1 MKRVF
6 LIFCAFFIFFST
18 PSFSDLYRV
27 FFKDKGPGK
36 FFVGSNQYESAKNS
50 LSYRSLERRM
60 KFMSHDSIVTFE
72 DVPIFSKYLQR
83 IESFGC
89 KIRLKLKWLNYIVIE
104 TSPSIA
110 KEISSLDFVRAVQS
124 IGELIPD
131 SLKILSLSHFSN
143 QSKSK
148 EFFYQSRNDISFDPY
163 FGDSKV
169 QLSMLGIDS
178 LLQFGVSADS
188 VIIGIIDT
196 GFKWKQHKTTR
207 DAEILA
213 EWDFVNSDPITQN
226 EELDTIIQDSH
237 GSIVLSIISGKLP
250 GVFIGSSPFSSFVL
264 AKTED
269 IRSETHFEEDCF
281 ASALE
286 WMDSIGVD
294 VITSS
299 LGYRTFDSLNVNY
312 EFSHLDGETSLT
324 SYYANRAVFRGIS
337 LITAAGNRGPKDSTL
352 VAPGDALYEITVGA
366 VNQTGDS
373 ILSFSSRGPTYDGRI
388 KPDVCALGAGVTAAN
403 FNHPDSLF
411 FANGTSM
418 ATPLI
423 AGGVA
428 LLRSAF
434 EEITPLEII
443 EWLHRISS
451 HAHNPRNDFGWG
463 VPNFFCL
470 ATEYDILISDP
481 ISFALFDRQRIIFK
495 VTYKLPVESVYLFI
509 RPESDSIFYNFAMR
523 SLSPSMNYFFD
534 IMSES
539 LKDSVFYYYIMV
551 RTAGGR
557 ERRKPYFPN
566 KFFRMKIGD
575 STENLALVTGIYFSS
590 VRYLDSTNSYNV
602 VIPIEILNKQSP
614 FKFEIISYIDQTLQI
629 LIFDLLGREVLK
641 YRKEFLRDQT
651 TFFEVDFSEFSNG
664 IYFLKF
670 LSNNGETKMVRLLV
684 VD

>member
-1 MKRVF
+1 MERVF
-6 LIFCAFFIFFST
+6 LIFCAFFIFYSAF
-18 PSFSDLYRV
+18 SFSDLYRV
-27 FFKDKGPGK
+27 FFKDKGPGM
-36 FFVGSNQYESAKNS
+36 FFVGSNQYEYAKNS
-50 LSYRSLERRM
+50 ISYRSLERRM

-72 DVPIFSKYLQR
+72 DVPIFSEYLQR
-83 IESFGC
+83 IESYGC
-89 KIRLKLKWLNYIVIE
+89 KIRLKLKWLNYVVIE

-110 KEISSLDFVRAVQS
+110 KEISYLGFVRAVQS

-143 QSKSK
+143 QSKK
-148 EFFYQSRNDISFDPY
+148 FFYQSQNDILVDPY

-188 VIIGIIDT
+188 IIIGIIDT

-207 DAEILA
+207 DAKILA

-237 GSIVLSIISGKLP
+237 GSMVLSIISGKLP
-250 GVFIGSSPFSSFVL
+250 RVFIGASPFSSFVL

-299 LGYRTFDSLNVNY
+299 LGYRAFDSLNVNY
-312 EFSHLDGETSLT
+312 EFSHLDGKTSLP

-337 LITAAGNRGPKDSTL
+337 MITAAGNRGPKDSTL
-352 VAPGDALYEITVGA
+352 LAPGDALYEITVGA

-373 ILSFSSRGPTYDGRI
+373 VLSFSSRGPTYDGRI
-388 KPDVCALGAGVTAAN
+388 KPDVCALGAGVVAGN
-403 FNHPDSLF
+403 FTHPDSLF

-434 EEITPLEII
+434 EEMTPFEII
-443 EWLHRISS
+443 EWLHRTSS

-463 VPNFFCL
+463 VPNFFRL
-470 ATEYDILISDP
+470 ATKYDILISDP
-481 ISFALFDRQRIIFK
+481 ISFALFDRQRIILK
-495 VTYKLPVESVYLFI
+495 VIYNLPVESVYLFI
-509 RPESDSIFYNFAMR
+509 RPESDSIFYNFTMR
-523 SLSPSMNYFFD
+523 SLFPSMNFFFD

-539 LKDSVFYYYIMV
+539 LKDSVFYYYILV
-551 RTAGGR
+551 RTADGR

-575 STENLALVTGIYFSS
+575 STENLALVADINFSS

-602 VIPIEILNKQSP
+602 VIPKEILNKQSP
-614 FKFEIISYIDQTLQI
+614 SKFEIISYIDQTLQI
-629 LIFDLLGREVLK
+629 LIFDLLGREILK
-641 YRKEFLRDQT
+641 YRNELLRDQT
-651 TFFEVDFSEFSNG
+651 TFFEVDFSKFSNG

-670 LSNNGETKMVRLLV
+670 LSNNGETKIVRLLV